1 MPAVELELQN
11 ETERDRVVRW
21 RADELE
27 RAGYGT
33 EAARE
38 IAERLDIDLHR
49 ATDLLRDGCPADTAV
64 RILL

>member
-33 EAARE
+33 DAARE
-38 IAERLDIDLHR
+38 IADRLDIDLHH

>member
-33 EAARE
+33 DAARE
-38 IAERLDIDLHR
+38 IADRLDIDLHR

>member
-33 EAARE
+33 DAARE